1 MIRYE
6 RSIIFLISIKVQ
18 IFILPVQFI
27 AEFSIES
34 GRDKTD
40 LSVDVVPQIHEFGQ
54 KEIFCF
60 SFSSL
65 LLTAHAKT
73 EKSKRS
79 LRLASFR

>member
-1 MIRYE
+1 MND
-6 RSIIFLISIKVQ
+6 IFLISIKEQ

-54 KEIFCF
+54 TEKFCF
-60 SFSSL
+60 SYNSGNSEEFSYS
-65 LLTAHAKT
+65 TFGWFVSGSNIFK
-73 EKSKRS
+73 
-79 LRLASFR
+79 